1 MVMNKTI
8 KQIGCSVLII
18 IIVII
23 GVYFYS
29 LLNAFFDIAT
39 GPSGRSI
46 KNFEK
51 TPVYEFA
58 LAIDDD
64 DVDRLKYLLENKP
77 PDLDINYISRPWKL
91 TLMGWA
97 LINDKQNSLECL
109 LKYGANPFLH
119 KQGRT
124 TDECTFIM
132 AIERCK
138 IDVLNSIFRFSS
150 IDSIPPMVA
159 GSALTYAYSNCPE
172 ALTLLFENKVHEA
185 DKDGYSVYVSIIQG
199 HWKFALELMRMGVPF
214 NNYIEMSEPY
224 TTDDP
229 VLDKTICYYI
239 YNNRTA
245 IRDVDEVTR
254 DRLIKYLKIN
264 KGINVFDRK
273 NLENPRNYNTTDFY
287 NP

>member
-1 MVMNKTI
+1 
-8 KQIGCSVLII
+8 
-18 IIVII
+18 
-23 GVYFYS
+23 
-29 LLNAFFDIAT
+29 
-39 GPSGRSI
+39 
-46 KNFEK
+46 
-51 TPVYEFA
+51 
-58 LAIDDD
+58 
-64 DVDRLKYLLENKP
+64 
-77 PDLDINYISRPWKL
+77 
-91 TLMGWA
+91 
-97 LINDKQNSLECL
+97 
-109 LKYGANPFLH
+109 
-119 KQGRT
+119 
-124 TDECTFIM
+124 
-132 AIERCK
+132 
-138 IDVLNSIFRFSS
+138 
-150 IDSIPPMVA
+150 MVA